1 MKHDN
6 NLKKLKKILL
16 KNIAI
21 IISDKKINKII
32 ELIVKNDKKIEFNS
46 KNITIKQYDHKSF
59 SIITKK
65 FITKVFFDYHHYSS
79 ELFPILKLNRK
90 NFPHIIKLID
100 YDEDNHFM
108 IIEKVNKI
116 YECDKINKKYANKR
130 FIKKLIKVII
140 KGIYSLFIHN
150 SQNNRQFSYQT
161 IGIDKDGII
170 KIFGWEDSHYL
181 DIENHYVAKEEL
193 YKSLQTFIDEL
204 IMLLTLSKEDYL
216 RKQVILFF
224 KDFNKTLTDKRIVE
238 RPTISGNYKKYMFR
252 AFKFLNFKEIVY
264 FVSEW

>member
-1 MKHDN
+1 MKYEQEFKN
-6 NLKKLKKILL
+6 LKKILF

-21 IISDKKINKII
+21 IISDKKIHKIV
-32 ELIVKNDKKIEFNS
+32 ELIQKYDKKIIFND
-46 KNITIKQYDHKSF
+46 KNIIIKQLDHKSF

-90 NFPHIIKLID
+90 KFPHVINLID
-100 YDEDNHFM
+100 YDEDSHFI

-116 YECDKINKKYANKR
+116 YDCDKINKKYANKI

-150 SQNNRQFSYQT
+150 SQINRNFSYQT
-161 IGIDKDGII
+161 IGINKDGII
-170 KIFGWEDSHYL
+170 KIFGWDDSNYI
-181 DIENHYVAKEEL
+181 DVENHYVAKEEL
-193 YKSLQTFIDEL
+193 YKSFQTFIDEL
-204 IMLLTLSKEDYL
+204 IMLLTLSQEDNL

-224 KDFNKTLTDKRIVE
+224 RDFNKKLTDKRIVE

-252 AFKFLNFKEIVY
+252 AFKFLNFKEIVD
-264 FVSEW
+264 FINKW

>member
-6 NLKKLKKILL
+6 NLKNLKKILV

-32 ELIVKNDKKIEFNS
+32 ELIVKNDKKIKFNS

-79 ELFPILKLNRK
+79 ELFPILKLNRNK
-90 NFPHIIKLID
+90 FPHVIKLID
-100 YDEDNHFM
+100 YDDDNHFM

-116 YECDKINKKYANKR
+116 YDCDKINKKYANKR
-130 FIKKLIKVII
+130 FIKKLIKVIV

-170 KIFGWEDSHYL
+170 KI
-181 DIENHYVAKEEL
+181 V
-193 YKSLQTFIDEL
+193 SL
-204 IMLLTLSKEDYL
+204 
-216 RKQVILFF
+216 
-224 KDFNKTLTDKRIVE
+224 
-238 RPTISGNYKKYMFR
+238 
-252 AFKFLNFKEIVY
+252 AF
-264 FVSEW
+264 